1 TVRWSLSG
9 LHNVTNAIA
18 AMIAARHMG
27 VTADISAAALSE
39 FVSVK
44 RRMEQVAEVDGIQV
58 FDDFAHHPTAI
69 ATTLAGARARM
80 DGNADVSEDSDRQ
93 SGRLIAV
100 LEPRSNTMKLGV
112 HKHELAQSVAAADQ
126 ALWFQPG
133 NIDWSLQDVASQC
146 TIPAQCY
153 TELSALRQAIVAQ
166 AQPGDRIVVM
176 SNGSFGGLPR
186 LLAQDLNTRKEHSD
200 DG

>member
-1 TVRWSLSG
+1 
-9 LHNVTNAIA
+9 VTPDIA
-18 AMIAARHMG
+18 
-27 VTADISAAALSE
+27 AAALSE

-44 RRMEQVAEVDGIQV
+44 RRMELVAEVDGIQV

-69 ATTLAGARARM
+69 ATTLAGASARM
-80 DGNADVSEDSDRQ
+80 DGNADVSTDSGRR

-126 ALWFQPG
+126 AFWFQPA

-186 LLAQDLNTRKEHSD
+186 LLAQDLNARKEHSD